1 MPAGHTCW
9 ASSNLSL
16 PSRVESSRAEPSESS
31 QVERCGASQVELSR
45 ASEAQSSEAQSSDA
59 QSSEAQSSDAQSS
72 EAQSSEAG
80 SSEAESSRVE
90 LSRVE
95 LRRVERAE
103 SRRRAD
109 QCFTCDTIRGR
120 RSAQSQPGWSGVRG
134 RGAGATSAEMAAPV
148 MIALGVARRLA
159 QVRTTTFMVSRM
171 VGGRH
176 LGGARGSE
184 WRRTRV
190 RVARERLSGRHARAT
205 ALTRDRA
212 RL

>member
-1 MPAGHTCW
+1 M
-9 ASSNLSL
+9 
-16 PSRVESSRAEPSESS
+16 
-31 QVERCGASQVELSR
+31 
-45 ASEAQSSEAQSSDA
+45 
-59 QSSEAQSSDAQSS
+59 
-72 EAQSSEAG
+72 
-80 SSEAESSRVE
+80 
-90 LSRVE
+90 
-95 LRRVERAE
+95 
-103 SRRRAD
+103 
-109 QCFTCDTIRGR
+109 
-120 RSAQSQPGWSGVRG
+120 RG
-134 RGAGATSAEMAAPV
+134 RGADATSAEMAAPV

-159 QVRTTTFMVSRM
+159 QVLTTTFMVSRM

>member
-1 MPAGHTCW
+1 M
-9 ASSNLSL
+9 
-16 PSRVESSRAEPSESS
+16 SR
-31 QVERCGASQVELSR
+31 CL
-45 ASEAQSSEAQSSDA
+45 
-59 QSSEAQSSDAQSS
+59 
-72 EAQSSEAG
+72 
-80 SSEAESSRVE
+80 
-90 LSRVE
+90 
-95 LRRVERAE
+95 
-103 SRRRAD
+103 
-109 QCFTCDTIRGR
+109 FTSKTALFLMACDTIRGR

-134 RGAGATSAEMAAPV
+134 RGADATSAEMAAPV